1 MEKFNNTSLFT
12 GYLKQLLGSFN
23 LPKYRVYTR
32 ENLKYHNQAIKNNNL
47 PEDERPEDWHP
58 MLEESPEIIE
68 SILADKRV
76 DSSNK
81 DSYNKDTR
89 YINYIKNNKIQR
101 YINGKWVDTPWHYH
115 YNKKELNQTKN
126 LVIKNNT
133 YDSYTHEYLG
143 EFLRFQRDYNN
154 IDLMP
159 LYNCFS
165 NTICQHLDFSNSSN
179 VNQNLEGF
187 KISTDLSYNYK
198 IYMVPVK
205 LFKKYTIAIDCSS
218 PVEICCG
225 FYTKY
230 QDTREKLRRMPAYTY
245 KKINNCIFG
254 QPFVY
259 DKLSY
264 EALSN
269 AITSDSPAQDPATVF
284 ISNIAEFAQYETELK
299 MFIKI
304 PIENNSTITIL
315 EGDYSGYNQGI
326 LLGKSTDGKWYTAM
340 NHFITNYETKTIGE
354 KTAVINNEPA
364 IENNY
369 KEIILPSVNERD
381 FTPYTYLQLLL
392 TNTKESYPFADRL
405 VEYLIGNVI
414 TENDNIMDNIVRA
427 QKTMELNGWKF
438 DIDGSWE
445 PKMRNIAYDY
455 FMSTTND
462 FNTSNITFVDKL
474 DCLGYIDKD
483 IEKYYTG
490 WRKEFKLDKDG
501 NRIKTGET
509 EPEYTV
515 LNTLNPTQ
523 TLTEAQLQILRDSTS
538 RTVDVYETIYT
549 QVSSISNMDIYPDIY
564 KDSKKEDK

>member
-12 GYLKQLLGSFN
+12 GYLKQLLNSFN

-32 ENLKYHNQAIKNNNL
+32 ENLKYYKENGV
-47 PEDERPEDWHP
+47 
-58 MLEESPEIIE
+58 ESPEIIE
-68 SILADKRV
+68 SILADKWV

-81 DSYNKDTR
+81 DFYTKDTR

-101 YINGKWVDTPWHYH
+101 YVNGKWLDTPWHYH

-126 LVIKNNT
+126 LVVKNNT

-143 EFLRFQRDYNN
+143 EYLRFQRDYNN
-154 IDLMP
+154 LDLMP

-165 NTICQHLDFSNSSN
+165 NVICQHLDFSDREYGGLNS
-179 VNQNLEGF
+179 F

-198 IYMVPVK
+198 IYMLPVK
-205 LFKKYTIAIDCSS
+205 LFKSYTIAIDCSS
-218 PVEICCG
+218 PIEICCG

-230 QDTREKLRRMPAYTY
+230 QDTREKLKRMPMYTY
-245 KKINNCIFG
+245 EKINNSLFG
-254 QPFVY
+254 QPFIY
-259 DKLSY
+259 DNLSYNKLS
-264 EALSN
+264 S
-269 AITSDSPAQDPATVF
+269 IISGDDPAQDPATAF
-284 ISNIAEFAQYETELK
+284 ISNIAEFAQYEDELK

-326 LLGKSTDGKWYTAM
+326 LLGKSKDKKWYTAI
-340 NHFITNYETKTIGE
+340 NHFVTNYESVSIGE
-354 KTAVINNEPA
+354 KEVISPGLLGANPNS
-364 IENNY
+364 NY
-369 KEIILPSVNERD
+369 KEIVLPSINERD

-392 TNTKESYPFADRL
+392 ANTKESYPFADRL

-414 TENDNIMDNIVRA
+414 TENDDIMDNIVRA
-427 QKTMELNGWKF
+427 QKTMEINGWSF
-438 DIDGSWE
+438 NVDGTWE

-455 FMSTTND
+455 FTSTVND
-462 FNTSNITFVDKL
+462 FNTSGITFIDKL
-474 DCLGYIDKD
+474 DCLGYIDKSV
-483 IEKYYTG
+483 EKYYTG

-509 EPEYTV
+509 EPEYTI
-515 LNTLNPTQ
+515 LNTSNPIQ
-523 TLTEAQLQILRDSTS
+523 TLTEEKLRILQADETPK
-538 RTVDVYETIYT
+538 TVDVYETVYT

-564 KDSKKEDK
+564 KDDKKGEK

>member
-12 GYLKQLLGSFN
+12 GYLKQLLNSFN

-32 ENLKYHNQAIKNNNL
+32 ENLKYYKENGV
-47 PEDERPEDWHP
+47 
-58 MLEESPEIIE
+58 ESPEIIE
-68 SILADKRV
+68 SILADKWV

-101 YINGKWVDTPWHYH
+101 YVNGKWLDTPWHYH

-126 LVIKNNT
+126 LVVKNNT

-143 EFLRFQRDYNN
+143 EYLRFQRDYNN
-154 IDLMP
+154 LDLMP

-165 NTICQHLDFSNSSN
+165 NVICQHLDFSDREYGGLNS
-179 VNQNLEGF
+179 F

-198 IYMVPVK
+198 IYMLPVK
-205 LFKKYTIAIDCSS
+205 LFKSYTIAIDCSS
-218 PVEICCG
+218 PIEICCG

-230 QDTREKLRRMPAYTY
+230 QDTREKLKRMPMYTY
-245 KKINNCIFG
+245 EKINNSLFG
-254 QPFVY
+254 QPFIY
-259 DKLSY
+259 DNLSYNKLS
-264 EALSN
+264 S
-269 AITSDSPAQDPATVF
+269 IISGDDPAQDPATAF
-284 ISNIAEFAQYETELK
+284 ISNIAEFAQYEDELK

-326 LLGKSTDGKWYTAM
+326 LLGKSKDKKWYTAI
-340 NHFITNYETKTIGE
+340 NHFVTNYESVSIGE
-354 KTAVINNEPA
+354 KEVISPGLLGANPNS
-364 IENNY
+364 NY
-369 KEIILPSVNERD
+369 KEIVLPSINERD

-392 TNTKESYPFADRL
+392 ANTKESYPFADRL

-414 TENDNIMDNIVRA
+414 TENDDIMDNIVRA
-427 QKTMELNGWKF
+427 QKTMEINGWSF
-438 DIDGSWE
+438 NVDGTWE

-455 FMSTTND
+455 FTSTVND
-462 FNTSNITFVDKL
+462 FNTSGITFIDKL
-474 DCLGYIDKD
+474 DCLGYIDKSV
-483 IEKYYTG
+483 EKYYTG

-509 EPEYTV
+509 EPEYTI
-515 LNTLNPTQ
+515 LNTSNPIQ
-523 TLTEAQLQILRDSTS
+523 TLTEEKLRILQADETPK
-538 RTVDVYETIYT
+538 TVDVYETVYT

-564 KDSKKEDK
+564 KDDKKGEK